1 MVFNN
6 LDDVKVGST
15 SIAKVYRGSSLIW
28 QAGTPPTPTEPDWL
42 TMTILSGGTI
52 MFGHH
57 GGNPYGGTPPNDFYG
72 AIEYKVNDGSW
83 ATLCSSSQTNY
94 FTVQAN
100 DVVKLR
106 GDAKTISQY
115 TSYSTCYYSS
125 PDEGWDGYMNNF
137 SGSTAS
143 FNLSGNILSME
154 YSSGFTGQTVSH
166 LGWEGYGYLFASTN
180 VIDARGMTASGLT
193 QYGGGGGAEGL
204 FSGCTGLTFATAI
217 GRNDFMFV
225 GCSNLS
231 YIKCLDEGTSLAA
244 NMWAQGVSPTGTF
257 VKSANATWV
266 SGVNGIPTGWTI
278 IDE

>member
-6 LDDVKVGST
+6 LDDVKVGGSAIT
-15 SIAKVYRGSSLIW
+15 AVYHGTTLVWSG
-28 QAGTPPTPTEPDWL
+28 GTPPTEPDWL

-57 GGNPYGGTPPNDFYG
+57 GGYPEGPTPDAFYG

-83 ATLCSSSQTNY
+83 TTLCSSSQTNY

-106 GDAKTISQY
+106 GDAKIISQY
-115 TSYSTCYYSS
+115 PSFGTCYYSL
-125 PDEGWDGYMNNF
+125 PDEDWDGFMNNF

-154 YSSGFTGQTVSH
+154 YGSGFTGQTVSH

-180 VIDARGMTASGLT
+180 VIDARDMEVSTLINLI
-193 QYGGGGGAEGL
+193 GL
-204 FSGCTGLTFATAI
+204 FQNCTGLTFSPTVK
-217 GRNDFMFV
+217 RNDFMFE
-225 GCSNLS
+225 GCSSLS
-231 YIKCLDEGTSLAA
+231 YIKCLEEGTSLVAS
-244 NMWAQGVSPTGTF
+244 NWTWGVSATGTF
-257 VKSANATWV
+257 VKATNATWI
-266 SGVNGIPTGWTI
+266 SGASGIPTGWTI
-278 IDE
+278 INE